1 MGFPSPD
8 SHSLGPCALLF
19 LESTKW
25 ILNLYFSLFPAL
37 LFSRQ
42 WPPRHQALAYS
53 GQPCA
58 LKHESHQAKGL
69 TKPTHQGPC
78 FPTETFHS
86 IGNEVTQQGT
96 RGTSEKTL
104 VPRVGTG
111 SDVRRH
117 GETWHKPPGEV
128 TYARGSFV
136 LEHTELKTKRKKHQQ
151 KTQPRFLLKYTQC
164 ILFYQVT
171 FSFVSFLIQKETNRE
186 RGPMVKERREDWV
199 ARQGYFSRVGGKGDD
214 IELPAPLTWLL
225 IPGLGCSLAWPSR
238 FPWQVIKALKPQTQF
253 RTQGPC
259 GQHHPPS
266 ASSHPASL
274 RKGSPTSCTPTHQKI
289 FLAIIKV
296 IKLPKAPMG
305 FKF

>member
-1 MGFPSPD
+1 MDLGADCIYHHSFLLVVFPSPN

-25 ILNLYFSLFPAL
+25 ILNLYFSLFPPL

-128 TYARGSFV
+128 TYAQGSFV
-136 LEHTELKTKRKKHQQ
+136 LEHTELKTKRKNNNK
-151 KTQPRFLLKYTQC
+151 K
-164 ILFYQVT
+164 
-171 FSFVSFLIQKETNRE
+171 
-186 RGPMVKERREDWV
+186 
-199 ARQGYFSRVGGKGDD
+199 
-214 IELPAPLTWLL
+214 
-225 IPGLGCSLAWPSR
+225 PSPD
-238 FPWQVIKALKPQTQF
+238 FF
-253 RTQGPC
+253 
-259 GQHHPPS
+259 
-266 ASSHPASL
+266 
-274 RKGSPTSCTPTHQKI
+274 
-289 FLAIIKV
+289 
-296 IKLPKAPMG
+296 
-305 FKF
+305 